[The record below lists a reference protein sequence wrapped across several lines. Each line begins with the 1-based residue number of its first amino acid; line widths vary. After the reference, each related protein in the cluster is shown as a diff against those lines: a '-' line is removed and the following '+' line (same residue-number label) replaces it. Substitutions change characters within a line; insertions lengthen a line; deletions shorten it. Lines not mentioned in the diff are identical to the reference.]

1 MGLNPSIPLAG
12 IPTPQPLDPTKLA
25 EDRLNVQKLIN
36 AVQLQKQTQA
46 QAELQTQQEQ
56 VKTQMMKQQQ
66 QDANTI
72 RELAP
77 KYAKKDAA
85 TGVGTFD
92 LEGLATEA
100 QGRGVNPQTI
110 NELRKQN
117 YAMISEKAKAGTES
131 LANEVAHNKAMYEVY
146 EGVKGIDDP
155 DERQKAWETGK
166 NRLRILGADVS
177 HLPGNVPDDDGL
189 TQYEVPLGM
198 HGQMAADAKTLAE
211 TNEKNAETASKE
223 WKEFPALGKL
233 VNLRTNEVKD
243 VAGGQITP
251 QMMESKYVAIQQ
263 QKNLGKPISAEDA
276 AFLKSYKD
284 FSLLK
289 PAFTNWV
296 AMTGGGLGPSAGG
309 PAPPQL
315 PGSPAAL
322 QAKAAT
328 APGGF
333 VSEDGKT
340 INDVPGPIRDLVKK
354 VLEYRGAD
362 PSLTQRGPMGAAIN
376 QWVAKLDPEHTS
388 FDYPTRADAVKKF
401 SNDASTGEIGAINT
415 ALGHVRDLN
424 TAAKTLDGSNLPLLH
439 SLQAKFGLATGDDA
453 ASTYKLIL
461 HRVGPEMT
469 KAYVKG
475 GGTEGERGS
484 NEADFDISKGQKQIL
499 SNIAESAQLLNSK
512 LDSKRQAWNTSFQPQ
527 RDQDQFD
534 NRFITPAAKAALA
547 ELSANAPTN
556 RGANA
561 QRTMSQA
568 QLAKAA
574 KDHNVSVEEVKR
586 QAAVA
591 GIKVLDK

>member
-1 MGLNPSIPLAG
+1 MGLSPNIPLSVNPPAQ
-12 IPTPQPLDPTKLA
+12 PQGPMEMAANT
-25 EDRLNVQKLIN
+25 LNVQKLIN
-36 AVQLQKQTQA
+36 AVQLQKQTQQ

-77 KYAKKDAA
+77 KYAKKDPA
-85 TGVGTFD
+85 TGAGTFD
-92 LEGLATEA
+92 LEGLAAEA

-117 YAMISEKAKAGTES
+117 YQLTSEAAKAGS
-131 LANEVAHNKAMYEVY
+131 DKLANEQAHNKAAYEVL
-146 EGVKGIDDP
+146 EGVKAIKDP
-155 DERQKAWETGK
+155 EERQTSYSTGL
-166 NRLRILGADVS
+166 NRLKLMNMDTS
-177 HLPGNVPDDDGL
+177 HLPDQAPNDEGL
-189 TQYEVPLGM
+189 TAYETQLGM
-198 HGQMAADAKTLAE
+198 HGQILADAKTLAE
-211 TNEKNAETASKE
+211 TNEKNAEAASKD

-233 VNLRTNEVKD
+233 VNTKTNEVKD
-243 VAGGQITP
+243 VAGGQLTP

-263 QKNLGKPISAEDA
+263 QKNLGKPLSAEDT
-276 AFLKSYKD
+276 AFAKSYEK
-284 FSLLK
+284 FKELV
-289 PAFTNWV
+289 PQFNV
-296 AMTGGGLGPSAGG
+296 NMAMTGGGLGPSAGG

-315 PGSPAAL
+315 PGGPAAI
-322 QAKAAT
+322 QDKAAT

-333 VSEDGKT
+333 VATDGKT
-340 INDVPGPIRDLVKK
+340 LNDVPAPIRDLVQK

-376 QWVAKLDPEHTS
+376 QWVAKLDHEHTS

-415 ALGHVRDLN
+415 ALGHVRDLS

-453 ASTYKLIL
+453 ASTYKMIL

-534 NRFITPAAKAALA
+534 NRFVTPAARAALA

-556 RGANA
+556 RSASA
-561 QRTMSQA
+561 KKTISQA
-568 QLAKAA
+568 ALAQAA
-574 KDHNVSVEEVKR
+574 KDHNVSIEEATKQAKAAGYEVKP
-586 QAAVA
+586 
-591 GIKVLDK
+591 